1 MKAGGTMDNI
11 DDLMTNLEE
20 RENAEKRS
28 NPDRSEALD
37 SIGGSEGAEA
47 EPAKKRVFVGT
58 VDHFYDKINVIAV
71 KLTGSVRIGDVIDI
85 ENANG
90 TVRLKVS
97 SMQINKEEVESA
109 SEGDDV
115 GIKVDSRVSSG
126 SRVYREY

>member
-1 MKAGGTMDNI
+1 M
-11 DDLMTNLEE
+11 
-20 RENAEKRS
+20 
-28 NPDRSEALD
+28 
-37 SIGGSEGAEA
+37 
-47 EPAKKRVFVGT
+47 
-58 VDHFYDKINVIAV
+58 IAV

>member
-47 EPAKKRVFVGT
+47 EPAKKRVLLGL
-58 VDHFYDKINVIAV
+58 
-71 KLTGSVRIGDVIDI
+71 LT
-85 ENANG
+85 
-90 TVRLKVS
+90 T
-97 SMQINKEEVESA
+97 SMTK
-109 SEGDDV
+109 
-115 GIKVDSRVSSG
+115 
-126 SRVYREY
+126 